1 MKFYITVENLNK
13 LKRSFLNLKLYSI
26 IDIPKIISNLNYDY
40 ENIDKYGIFLINN
53 EITNKIN
60 TYSKSKRIRGIFY
73 INPNI
78 NEEIIDNLFDSLY
91 DNEKISDIILLDD
104 YNIPKL
110 KPYYHKFKEII
121 FFPSIKKIRLTEYNK
136 IKSLESEF

>member
-1 MKFYITVENLNK
+1 MKFYITIENLNK

-26 IDIPKIISNLNYDY
+26 IDVPKIISSLDYDY
-40 ENIDKYGIFLINN
+40 NDIDKYGIFLINN

-60 TYSKSKRIRGIFY
+60 TFSKSKRIRGIFY

-78 NEEIIDNLFDSLY
+78 NEGIIDNLFESLY
-91 DNEKISDIILLDD
+91 DNEKITDIILLDD

-110 KPYYHKFKEII
+110 KQYYHKFNEII

-136 IKSLESEF
+136 IKTLEGEF